1 MGMVYSM
8 KRYWP
13 LEGVDLPFSPLLP
26 LGLFCPLDTL
36 LPLPGLLVLGV
47 FFPAVSYIKVNI
59 YDKQIWIRTFFLL
72 SYISYY
78 LIWTYSFYDS
88 ENILSRKNNVEY

>member
-1 MGMVYSM
+1 MVYSM

-59 YDKQIWIRTFFLL
+59 YDKQIWIRTFFQHIILFGHTVSMIL
-72 SYISYY
+72 RTFFTVKIM
-78 LIWTYSFYDS
+78 L
-88 ENILSRKNNVEY
+88 NIRNIKVW